1 MVKIDFLTATPLD
14 KSSVAKTAETLPKIN
29 QQKETPEIV
38 ADDKETVSEI
48 EEIPESISPPIK
60 EKKPKILD
68 EEEIQRVQPKTFKIE
83 PKEEKPIFETISDD
97 TRYYPD
103 KSKKKIFLIPLI
115 VIIILAIGFGVFQ
128 IIQKFPISSLFKSE
142 KSTQK
147 KTAPTTEAQSV
158 PTIAQPVLEI
168 YQNNLGINLFIQDKL
183 KKIISLRSNTT
194 RFSLIVITPGEINL
208 TVVSD
213 SEDKISQF
221 RRNLTNLLND
231 LNFRILSTRSQTI
244 NNKKMYFADFSSKIA
259 PASITPY
266 SDDPT
271 KLKQSF
277 DIRTEM
283 TNLTK
288 AHKLKL
294 DYLKNGRA
302 LDGNLFQERFHY
314 MGVSGNREGMINFL
328 TELTS
333 SYPLLR
339 INKISANPSNFV
351 TYSDSYVTLRFNI
364 SYYQPK

>member
-14 KSSVAKTAETLPKIN
+14 KSSVAKTTETFPQTD
-29 QQKETPEIV
+29 QQKETQEI
-38 ADDKETVSEI
+38 ADDKETISEI
-48 EEIPESISPPIK
+48 EEIPESITPPIEK
-60 EKKPKILD
+60 EEPKIMD

-83 PKEEKPIFETISDD
+83 PKKEEPVFETVSDD
-97 TRYYPD
+97 TGYYPS

-115 VIIILAIGFGVFQ
+115 IVIIVAIGFGVFQ
-128 IIQKFPISSLFKSE
+128 VIQKFPISSLFKSE

-147 KTAPTTEAQSV
+147 KTATTTEKQSV
-158 PTIAQPVLEI
+158 PTIAQPVLET

-194 RFSLIVITPGEINL
+194 RFSLIVITPSEINL

-221 RRNLTNLLND
+221 RTNLTNLSND
-231 LNFRILSTRSQTI
+231 LNFRNLSTKSQTI
-244 NNKKMYFADFSSKIA
+244 NNKKMYFADFNSKIA

-266 SDDPT
+266 SDDLT
-271 KLKQSF
+271 KLKQVF
-277 DIRTEM
+277 DIQTEM

-288 AHKLKL
+288 ANKLKL

-351 TYSDSYVTLRFNI
+351 TYSDSYITLRFNI